1 MWFGKTHFVQYHIS
15 GCAYKVM
22 RRDAKWALASSA
34 GQKRLLFLFFGS
46 KAQSDS
52 EFLPKQTKKINFPG
66 QYPFYIC
73 VWIFGA
79 WHTQQTSQKVRK
91 KVFNWSEVHLYHS
104 NFLQNPY
111 LTTIPVEPGFLWH
124 FVRLSLKTCS
134 LYHEKLF
141 IQKFKDISSQVL
153 NNFFSASDIMEAVRG
168 RFGFYGMKVAWFKS
182 HIVAK

>member
-1 MWFGKTHFVQYHIS
+1 MIHDASFLTFFSGRDFHTVTHNIVTVILKWQCGSEKPILCSIIFLDVHIKSWGEMQNGPWHHLQARKDYYFYFLEAKHSQIQSFFQNKQKKSTFLANTHFT
-15 GCAYKVM
+15 
-22 RRDAKWALASSA
+22 L
-34 GQKRLLFLFFGS
+34 
-46 KAQSDS
+46 
-52 EFLPKQTKKINFPG
+52 
-66 QYPFYIC
+66 C

-141 IQKFKDISSQVL
+141 IQKF
-153 NNFFSASDIMEAVRG
+153 
-168 RFGFYGMKVAWFKS
+168 
-182 HIVAK
+182 